1 MRYFKQQI
9 LVVIISALSCLSANA
24 EITVNELFFDESKP
38 FHLKIID
45 VIPEEGIIQIGN
57 DDAENTII
65 EFMDYFCGYCK
76 KVHPELLQIANERD
90 DTRLIFLQHPILSE
104 SSKILAN
111 MVVAANMQNKGVE
124 FHNAIFSIEGNLNSD
139 KLNKIIDDLEINSA
153 KLNIDMSKEKVSNIV
168 NLSSFLANGSGARGT
183 PTFFINKEF
192 VVGYISIDRIKAL
205 LNE

>member
-45 VIPEEGIIQIGN
+45 VIPKEGIIQIGN

-76 KVHPELLQIANERD
+76 KVHPELLQIANKRD
-90 DTRLIFLQHPILSE
+90 DTRLIFLQL
-104 SSKILAN
+104 KWK
-111 MVVAANMQNKGVE
+111 MG
-124 FHNAIFSIEGNLNSD
+124 D
-139 KLNKIIDDLEINSA
+139 
-153 KLNIDMSKEKVSNIV
+153 
-168 NLSSFLANGSGARGT
+168 
-183 PTFFINKEF
+183 
-192 VVGYISIDRIKAL
+192 L
-205 LNE
+205 LNPGIFYLEPNGHHFLNHKVLAFYL

>member
-104 SSKILAN
+104 SSKVLAN
-111 MVVAANMQNKGVE
+111 MVIAANMQGKGVE
-124 FHNAIFSIEGNLNSD
+124 LHNALFSIEGNLNSD
-139 KLNKIIDDLEINSA
+139 KLNNIIDDLEINSA
-153 KLNIDMSKEKVSNIV
+153 KLNIDMTKEKVSNIV

-183 PTFFINKEF
+183 PTFFINEEF

>member
-9 LVVIISALSCLSANA
+9 LVVIISALSCLSAYA
-24 EITVNELFFDESKP
+24 EITVKELFFDESKP
-38 FHLKIID
+38 FYLKIID
-45 VIPEEGIIQIGN
+45 VIPKEGIVQIGN
-57 DDAENTII
+57 DNAKNTII

-76 KVHPELLQIANERD
+76 KVHPELLQIAKERD

-111 MVVAANMQNKGVE
+111 MVVAANMQGKGVE